1 MMEFAIHLEACDPER
16 NIWRSYSIT
25 TGQDLFGDWIVAMN
39 YGRIGARGTTKTVVL
54 PDEAETRRYVQKCL
68 KKRENAPKRIGIG
81 YKVIRTDGIR
91 GEFIKP
97 KRPYSNLP
105 MVLHSAGGD

>member
-25 TGQDLFGDWIVAMN
+25 GGQDLFGDWIVAMN
-39 YGRIGARGTTKTVVL
+39 YGRVGARDTTKTVVL

-68 KKRENAPKRIGIG
+68 KKRESAPKRIGID
-81 YKVIRTDGIR
+81 YKVKDISGTWSDFREETLTSGKFSLEDKR
-91 GEFIKP
+91 G
-97 KRPYSNLP
+97 
-105 MVLHSAGGD
+105 

>member
-25 TGQDLFGDWIVAMN
+25 GGQDLFGDWIVAMN
-39 YGRIGARGTTKTVVL
+39 YGRVGARGTTKTVVL

-68 KKRENAPKRIGIG
+68 KKRESAPKRIGID
-81 YKVIRTDGIR
+81 YKVRQIS
-91 GEFIKP
+91 GEWGDLSAETGSGETCLAP
-97 KRPYSNLP
+97 SSLKR
-105 MVLHSAGGD
+105 